1 MSKYLFNFI
10 YLLIFI
16 FLFSS
21 SNQESPK
28 YYPNSQVKIYS
39 MDKPY
44 IFGDPFDDDTEMNTT
59 DRNCNETEYPEQ
71 ARRCDNKTMVC
82 LDKKRLHHCS
92 CKEGYITFPDTDD
105 FKYCNFK
112 QKKQLIA
119 FLLELCVGFGAG
131 HFYRYEFVMASLK
144 LVAFALG
151 LVFICTFPIAA
162 KAITDCDCDALAII
176 LSIFY
181 YLYLCGLAVWYIWDL
196 VHFGNNSYYDYTYKY
211 HGDIKEGI
219 PLQPW

>member
-28 YYPNSQVKIYS
+28 YSPNSQVKIFT
-39 MDKPY
+39 MNKPY

-112 QKKQLIA
+112 QKKTINSIFIGIMCWFWCWA
-119 FLLELCVGFGAG
+119 FL
-131 HFYRYEFVMASLK
+131 
-144 LVAFALG
+144 
-151 LVFICTFPIAA
+151 
-162 KAITDCDCDALAII
+162 
-176 LSIFY
+176 
-181 YLYLCGLAVWYIWDL
+181 
-196 VHFGNNSYYDYTYKY
+196 
-211 HGDIKEGI
+211 
-219 PLQPW
+219 